1 MANSK
6 GCESNDLQIAV
17 KAKRTPRFK
26 AGAELSKSVN
36 RVEVN
41 IDQEAWEESEMISFE
56 VKILNEAC
64 PPCN

>member
-1 MANSK
+1 MANVK
-6 GCESNDLQIAV
+6 ECESNDLQIAV
-17 KAKRTPRFK
+17 KARRAPRFK
-26 AGAELSKSVN
+26 AGADLSKSVN

-41 IDQEAWEESEMISFE
+41 VDQETFEDSEMISFE